1 MDRIKLFTES
11 PNFLETVVSEAEK
24 NNDTARYLVD
34 GLSDEQLNW
43 KPDAKRWSIA
53 QCLEHLAV
61 TSRGFNGYFPQTIE
75 RARNRWPTSSAV
87 SYRPTLIGGLLIK
100 QVVPETTRRFPA
112 PKIFKP
118 SDSSSIHDALGIFLK
133 QQNEFL
139 RFVRASEGIDYNRAR
154 LRSPVTPLIR
164 YSLGDAFVVTIVH
177 ECRHLAQAARVRA
190 ISTFPNGTTQ

>member
-11 PNFLETVVSEAEK
+11 PNFLETVVSETEK
-24 NNDTARYLVD
+24 NNDTARHLVD
-34 GLSDEQLNW
+34 GLSNQQLNW

-154 LRSPVTPLIR
+154 LRSPVTPLMR
-164 YSLGDAFVVTIVH
+164 YSLADAFVVTIVH
-177 ECRHLAQAARVRA
+177 EHRHLAQAWRVRE
-190 ISTFPNGTTQ
+190 TPGFPN